1 MEGTSHRG
9 SNLDLA
15 SRSKARA
22 MGSPASHY
30 LERCD
35 GGRDY
40 HFRSP
45 QALHALLGLSPPYRR
60 CLASA
65 PSAKKAPDC
74 SRRVNQIKADSVDS
88 LLCSLRKARVPS
100 PAAEALLKTLST
112 HAVCG
117 ITDWHQNKAVDVYSG
132 WQREIREECLRLK
145 GLDQRQWGKPAPSM
159 LGWVRGLN
167 LVRRQQA
174 WESEESEDSEEDN
187 IVNLSAGS
195 VADSDVASDY
205 GQDISVDI
213 EGDDSPSEEI
223 VLTFNTSS
231 SDSDGDS
238 PDFYTSTSSQCSLTS
253 HGSQDSL
260 NLPTDSQET
269 SSHGSVPASPTSAYD
284 STTDTESALD
294 SVDEP
299 PATSAGDAPTAS
311 DESEVQEEGGSSDTD
326 EFTTHLPDIDVNI
339 FQNPDAAV
347 CSASVPGILS
357 PRPPASASLP
367 AGFRRYPQTP
377 SPASQLK
384 ELLNL
389 MTQTVSQQRRNTGV
403 LYGFARPSAPGM
415 LKIGVVKDR
424 VVARRPFADPV
435 DHRLATWQAQCGHP
449 VVEVFRKPI
458 ACTAAERIERLVHH
472 ALREYRR
479 VEDPPCERCERRKR
493 ASKARTG
500 GGRCS
505 GGQHNEWFEVDVKTA
520 LRAVNL
526 CAAFAERQPYDRF
539 GRLLD
544 FWSAKVEAGLRPG
557 DTVKSWQE
565 EIPRLVEE
573 CTRTGLEDVI
583 SRLYI

>member
-1 MEGTSHRG
+1 MKGTSHRG

-45 QALHALLGLSPPYRR
+45 QTLHALLGLSPPYRR
-60 CLASA
+60 CLAYA
-65 PSAKKAPDC
+65 PFAKKAPDC
-74 SRRVNQIKADSVDS
+74 SRPVNRAKADSVDS

-132 WQREIREECLRLK
+132 WQREIREECLRLN

-159 LGWVRGLN
+159 PGWENRLS
-167 LVRRQQA
+167 LARQQQG
-174 WESEESEDSEEDN
+174 WETEESEEDD
-187 IVNLSAGS
+187 IVSLSGRSAT
-195 VADSDVASDY
+195 DSDVPSDSD
-205 GQDISVDI
+205 GQDISSDI
-213 EGDDSPSEEI
+213 EEDGSSSEEI
-223 VLTFNTSS
+223 VLIFNASF

-238 PDFYTSTSSQCSLTS
+238 PNFYTSTSSQCLSTS

-260 NLPTDSQET
+260 NLRTDSQET

-299 PATSAGDAPTAS
+299 PATSAGDAATAS

-326 EFTTHLPDIDVNI
+326 EFATHLSDIDVNI
-339 FQNPDAAV
+339 FQNPDAAT

-357 PRPPASASLP
+357 PRPPASASPP
-367 AGFRRYPQTP
+367 AGFRRYPQAP

-389 MTQTVSQQRRNTGV
+389 MTQTVSQHRRYTGV

-415 LKIGVVKDR
+415 FKIGVVKDR

-493 ASKARTG
+493 ASNARTG

-526 CAAFAERQPYDRF
+526 WAAFAEQQPYDRF

-544 FWSAKVEAGLRPG
+544 FWSAKAEAGIRPG